1 MPRVLFNGSI
11 QGFSGRLGNLIF
23 RTLPDGTTIVSAAPA
38 EKTRREK
45 KRAKLKRS
53 AAQNAHTNHFRRG
66 VYYAKEAARILP
78 VYQERADAT
87 PTWTAYNHAMY
98 DWFHPPQIGC
108 LALQEGA
115 RFAKQIVVE
124 ASDDVLVTKVRV
136 TILDDEGCVLE
147 AGEAVRE
154 EGDWWEYSPQAE
166 GKTIIAEA
174 WDLPGNITRLVL
186 E

>member
-38 EKTRREK
+38 EKSRREK
-45 KRAKLKRS
+45 KRARLKRS
-53 AAQNAHTNHFRRG
+53 TAQNAHNEHFRDG
-66 VYYAKEAARILP
+66 VFYAKEAARILP
-78 VYQERADAT
+78 VYQERADTT
-87 PTWTAYNHAMY
+87 PTWNAYNHAMY

-108 LALQEGA
+108 LAQEQG
-115 RFAKQIVVE
+115 RILVE
-124 ASDDVLVTKVRV
+124 ATDDVLVTKVQV
-136 TILDDEGCVLE
+136 TILDEAGCVLE
-147 AGEAVRE
+147 TGDAVRE
-154 EGDWWEYSPQAE
+154 EGDWWEFVSPAV
-166 GKTIIAEA
+166 GKTVIAEA